1 MKPLYQNNSTF
12 CRGLLCMALSF
23 LTTLQVV
30 AQKKPVTPTV
40 SQAHSHNDYL
50 QKFPFWQAYQ
60 AGFGSVEADIFLQGK
75 QLMVAHTAK
84 EMEPNRTLQALYLE
98 PLLSSVRRNKGQV
111 YADGSRH
118 LQLLI
123 DLKTE
128 AASTLKAL
136 LEELGHY
143 PELTACKTLHLV
155 ITGNRPPVASYNQYP
170 SWLLFDGDL
179 AATYTPEALSRIALF
194 SDNFARYS
202 QWNGKGRL
210 PESEKARLN
219 EAIAKAHNQHKKIR
233 FWNAPDI
240 INSWY
245 SYLDMGVDFIN
256 TDHIEPLS
264 HFIETLPN
272 RYYVADATYVA
283 YKPAY
288 RNDGQ
293 DKPVKNLIILIG
305 DGTGLAQWYAGYTA
319 NNQSLNV
326 FNMTQIGLS
335 KTSSYDNYITD
346 SAPGA
351 TAISSGYKGNN
362 RSVGVDHTG
371 AVRPSLTEIIAKQG
385 MKTGII
391 TSGDMR
397 DATPAAF
404 YAHRAERSDFPGMLK
419 DLLNAPVDIL
429 AGAGDIY
436 KDVSAT
442 ALKQKFAVSTSLAAT
457 NWEQPK
463 PLIIADSI
471 AALRASKG
479 RNNWS
484 SEVFEKSLQRL
495 SKNRKGFL
503 LMLEGAQI
511 DHGGHA
517 NVLPDVVT
525 ELKDFDQVVGAAMR
539 FADSNG
545 ETLVIVTGDHETG
558 GLTLTAGDYTRN
570 FISGQ
575 FSTGD
580 HTAIPVPV
588 FAYGPQSQLFRGV
601 YENTAIF
608 HKILKALK
616 IDTTRGF

>member
-1 MKPLYQNNSTF
+1 MKQISVCKYLLLTITVLSYL
-12 CRGLLCMALSF
+12 GLNAQPRQSSK
-23 LTTLQVV
+23 TTTEL
-30 AQKKPVTPTV
+30 
-40 SQAHSHNDYL
+40 AHSHNDYL
-50 QKFPFWQAYQ
+50 QKFPFWQAYHE
-60 AGFGSVEADIFLQGK
+60 GFGSVEADIFLENNK
-75 QLMVAHTAK
+75 LMVAHTAK
-84 EMEPNRTLQALYLE
+84 EIKPERTLEALYLK
-98 PLLSSVRRNKGQV
+98 PLQKVIDKNNGRV
-111 YADGSRH
+111 YADSSRT

-128 AASTLKAL
+128 AVPTLKVL
-136 LEELGHY
+136 LDELSRY
-143 PELTACKTLHLV
+143 PSLTGSKTLRIV
-155 ITGNRPPVASYNQYP
+155 ITGNRPPVENYSQYP

-179 AATYTPEALSRIALF
+179 AINYQPETLKKIALF
-194 SDNFARYS
+194 SDNFANYTK
-202 QWNGKGRL
+202 WNGKGRL
-210 PESEKARLN
+210 PEAEKLRLDA
-219 EAIAKAHNQHKKIR
+219 AIARAHSQQKKIR

-240 INSWY
+240 VNSWY

-264 HFIETLPN
+264 QFLETLPN
-272 RYYVADATYVA
+272 RYYVADATHVA

-288 RNDGQ
+288 RNDGM

-326 FNMTQIGLS
+326 FNMMQIGLS

-371 AVRPSLTEIIAKQG
+371 AFRPSLTEIVAKKN

-404 YAHRAERSDFPGMLK
+404 YGHRAERSNFPGMLK
-419 DLLNAPVDIL
+419 DLQDAPVDIL
-429 AGAGDIY
+429 AGAGAIQ
-436 KDVSAT
+436 KDPAY
-442 ALKQKFAVSTSLAAT
+442 ANLMKKFSISTSVSGT
-457 NWEQPK
+457 NWSQAK

-471 AALRASKG
+471 AAMRTSKG
-479 RNNWS
+479 RKNWS
-484 SEVFEKSLQRL
+484 LQVFEKSLQRL
-495 SKNRKGFL
+495 SGNKNGFL

-525 ELKDFDQVVGAAMR
+525 ELKDFDQIVGEAMR

-558 GLTLTAGDYTRN
+558 GLTLTAGDYSRN

-601 YENTAIF
+601 YENTVIF
-608 HKILKALK
+608 HKILQALRLNK
-616 IDTTRGF
+616 

>member
-1 MKPLYQNNSTF
+1 MK
-12 CRGLLCMALSF
+12 RSF
-23 LTTLQVV
+23 LNYKAVNQCWLCLVLSLLITAPAI
-30 AQKKPVTPTV
+30 AQKKQLFPTTAV
-40 SQAHSHNDYL
+40 AHSHNDYL
-50 QKFPFWQAYQ
+50 QQFPLWQAYNE
-60 AGFGSVEADIFLQGK
+60 GFGSIEADIFLREGK
-75 QLMVAHTAK
+75 LIVAHTVK
-84 EMEPNRTLQALYLE
+84 EIDTERTLEALYLK
-98 PLLSSVRRNKGQV
+98 PLQKVIDKNNGRV
-111 YADGSRH
+111 YADSSRT

-128 AASTLKAL
+128 AIPTLKAL
-136 LEELGHY
+136 LDELSRY
-143 PELTACKTLHLV
+143 PSLTGSTTLRIV
-155 ITGNRPPVASYNQYP
+155 ITGNRPPVESYGQYP
-170 SWLLFDGDL
+170 SWLSFDGDL
-179 AATYTPEALSRIALF
+179 AINYQPEALKKVALF
-194 SDNFARYS
+194 SDNFANYS
-202 QWNGKGRL
+202 KWNGKGRL
-210 PESEKARLN
+210 PAAEKSKLDA
-219 EAIAKAHNQHKKIR
+219 AIARAHGLQKKIR
-233 FWNAPDI
+233 FWNAPDMV
-240 INSWY
+240 NSWY
-245 SYLDMGVDFIN
+245 SYLDMGIDFIN
-256 TDHIEPLS
+256 TDHIETLS
-264 HFIETLPN
+264 RFIETLPN
-272 RYYVADATYVA
+272 RYYVADATHVA

-288 RNDGQ
+288 RNDGL

-326 FNMTQIGLS
+326 FNMMQIGLS

-371 AVRPSLTEIIAKQG
+371 VAHPSLTELVARQG
-385 MKTGII
+385 WKTGII

-404 YAHRAERSDFPGMLK
+404 YGHRAERSDFPGMLQ
-419 DLLNAPVDIL
+419 DLVNAPIDIL
-429 AGAGDIY
+429 AGAGAIQ
-436 KDVSAT
+436 KDPAYTDLV
-442 ALKQKFAVSTSLAAT
+442 KKFVVSTSASLADWSQA
-457 NWEQPK
+457 K
-463 PLIIADSI
+463 PLIIADSL
-471 AALRASKG
+471 AALRSAKG

-484 SEVFEKSLQRL
+484 LQVFEKSLQRL
-495 SKNRKGFL
+495 SKNKNGFL
-503 LMLEGAQI
+503 LMLEGGQI

-558 GLTLTAGDYTRN
+558 GLTLTAGDYSRN

-608 HKILKALK
+608 HKILKALRLNK
-616 IDTTRGF
+616 

>member
-1 MKPLYQNNSTF
+1 MKRSFINKAVSQCWL
-12 CRGLLCMALSF
+12 CLLLS
-23 LTTLQVV
+23 LLVTAPAT
-30 AQKKPVTPTV
+30 AQKKQATPTTAA
-40 SQAHSHNDYL
+40 AHSHNDYL
-50 QKFPFWQAYQ
+50 QKFPFWQAYNE
-60 AGFGSVEADIFLQGK
+60 GFGSIEADIFLKEGS
-75 QLMVAHTAK
+75 LMVAHTAGEIDK
-84 EMEPNRTLQALYLE
+84 ERTLEALYLK
-98 PLLSSVRRNKGQV
+98 PLQKVIDKNNGRV
-111 YADGSRH
+111 YADSSRS

-128 AASTLKAL
+128 AVPTLKAL
-136 LEELGHY
+136 LDELARY
-143 PELTACKTLHLV
+143 PSVTASKTLHIV
-155 ITGNRPPVASYNQYP
+155 ITGNRPPVEHYKQYP
-170 SWLLFDGDL
+170 LWLLFDGDL
-179 AATYTPEALSRIALF
+179 ATSYNPETLQKVALF

-202 QWNGKGRL
+202 KWNGKGRL
-210 PESEKARLN
+210 PEAEKVKLEA
-219 EAIAKAHNQHKKIR
+219 AIARAHAQQKKIR

-240 INSWY
+240 VNSWY
-245 SYLDMGVDFIN
+245 AYLDMGVDYIN

-264 HFIETLPN
+264 QFLATLPN
-272 RYYVADATYVA
+272 RYYVADATHVA

-288 RNDGQ
+288 RNDGL

-326 FNMTQIGLS
+326 FNMMQIGLS

-371 AVRPSLTEIIAKQG
+371 VARPSLTELVARQG
-385 MKTGII
+385 WKTGII

-404 YAHRAERSDFPGMLK
+404 YGHRAERSDFPGMLN
-419 DLLNAPVDIL
+419 DLVNAPVDIL
-429 AGAGDIY
+429 AGAGAIQ
-436 KDVSAT
+436 KDPAYT
-442 ALKQKFAVSTSLAAT
+442 GLAKKFAISTSISGTDWLQAR
-457 NWEQPK
+457 
-463 PLIIADSI
+463 PLIIADSL
-471 AALRASKG
+471 AALRTSKG

-484 SEVFEKSLQRL
+484 LQVFEKSLQRL
-495 SKNRKGFL
+495 SKNKNGFL

-558 GLTLTAGDYTRN
+558 GLTLTAGDYSRN

-608 HKILKALK
+608 HKMLRALRLNK
-616 IDTTRGF
+616 

>member
-1 MKPLYQNNSTF
+1 MKRSFLNNKVVSS
-12 CRGLLCMALSF
+12 GLLCLALNLIF
-23 LTTLQVV
+23 LSPAI
-30 AQKKPVTPTV
+30 AQKKQPTPTTAA
-40 SQAHSHNDYL
+40 AHSHNDYL
-50 QKFPFWQAYQ
+50 QKFPFWLAYHE
-60 AGFGSVEADIFLQGK
+60 GFGSIEADVFLKEGK
-75 QLMVAHTAK
+75 LMVAHTAGEIEK
-84 EMEPNRTLQALYLE
+84 ERTLETLYLK
-98 PLLSSVRRNKGQV
+98 PLKKVIDQNNGRV
-111 YADGSRH
+111 YAGSSRI

-128 AASTLKAL
+128 AVPTLKAL
-136 LEELGHY
+136 LDELSQY
-143 PELTACKTLHLV
+143 PSLTGSKTLHIV
-155 ITGNRPPVASYNQYP
+155 ITGNRPPIESYKQYP

-179 AATYTPEALSRIALF
+179 TSTYNPDALKKVALF

-202 QWNGKGRL
+202 KWNGKGRL
-210 PESEKARLN
+210 PEAEKLKL
-219 EAIAKAHNQHKKIR
+219 EAAISKAHAQQKKIR

-240 INSWY
+240 VNSWY

-256 TDHIEPLS
+256 TDHIELLS
-264 HFIETLPN
+264 QFLETLPN
-272 RYYVADATYVA
+272 RYYVADATHVA
-283 YKPAY
+283 YQPAY
-288 RNDGQ
+288 RNDGL

-326 FNMTQIGLS
+326 FNMMQIGLS

-371 AVRPSLTEIIAKQG
+371 VARPSLTELVARQG
-385 MKTGII
+385 WKTGII

-404 YAHRAERSDFPGMLK
+404 YGHRAERSNFPGMLQ
-419 DLLNAPVDIL
+419 DLVNAPVDIL
-429 AGAGDIY
+429 AGAGAIQ
-436 KDVSAT
+436 KDPAYTDLV
-442 ALKQKFAVSTSLAAT
+442 KKFNVSTSLAGT
-457 NWEQPK
+457 GWSQTK
-463 PLIIADSI
+463 PIIIADSI
-471 AALRASKG
+471 AAIRTSKG
-479 RNNWS
+479 RKNWS
-484 SEVFEKSLQRL
+484 LQVFEKSLQRL
-495 SKNRKGFL
+495 SKNKSGFL

-525 ELKDFDQVVGAAMR
+525 ELKDFDQIVGAAMR

-558 GLTLTAGDYTRN
+558 GLTLTAGDYNRN

-608 HKILKALK
+608 HKILKALSFDK
-616 IDTTRGF
+616 

>member
-1 MKPLYQNNSTF
+1 MKRSFLNNKSVSHS
-12 CRGLLCMALSF
+12 LLCLALF
-23 LTTLQVV
+23 LIVISSAL
-30 AQKKPVTPTV
+30 AQNKQATPTTAA
-40 SQAHSHNDYL
+40 AHSHNDYL
-50 QKFPFWQAYQ
+50 QKFPFWQAYHE
-60 AGFGSVEADIFLQGK
+60 GFGSVEADIFLKEGN
-75 QLMVAHTAK
+75 LMVAHTAGEIEK
-84 EMEPNRTLQALYLE
+84 ERTLEALYLK
-98 PLLSSVRRNKGQV
+98 PLQKVIDKNNGRV
-111 YADGSRH
+111 YADSSRT

-128 AASTLKAL
+128 AVPTLKAL
-136 LEELGHY
+136 LDELSRY
-143 PELTACKTLHLV
+143 PSLTGCATLQIV
-155 ITGNRPPVASYNQYP
+155 ITGNRPPAERYNQYP

-179 AATYTPEALSRIALF
+179 ATTYPPETLKKVALF

-202 QWNGKGRL
+202 KWNGKGRL
-210 PESEKARLN
+210 PEAEKIKL
-219 EAIAKAHNQHKKIR
+219 ETAIARAHAQQKKIR

-240 INSWY
+240 VNSWY
-245 SYLDMGVDFIN
+245 SYLDMGIDFIN
-256 TDHIEPLS
+256 TDHIESLS
-264 HFIETLPN
+264 GFLKTLPS
-272 RYYVADATYVA
+272 RYYIADATHVA
-283 YKPAY
+283 YQPAY
-288 RNDGQ
+288 RNDGI

-326 FNMTQIGLS
+326 FNMMQIGLS

-371 AVRPSLTEIIAKQG
+371 VARPSLTELVARQG
-385 MKTGII
+385 QKTGII

-404 YAHRAERSDFPGMLK
+404 YGHRAERSDFPGMLK
-419 DLLNAPVDIL
+419 DLVDAPIDIL
-429 AGAGDIY
+429 AGAGAIQ
-436 KDVSAT
+436 KDPAYTDLV
-442 ALKQKFAVSTSLAAT
+442 KKFAVSTSVSGT
-457 NWEQPK
+457 DWTQTK
-463 PLIIADSI
+463 PLIIADSL
-471 AALRASKG
+471 AALRTAKG

-484 SEVFEKSLQRL
+484 LQVFEKSLQRL
-495 SKNRKGFL
+495 SKNKNGFL

-558 GLTLTAGDYTRN
+558 GLTLTAGDYNRN

-608 HKILKALK
+608 HKILKALRLGK
-616 IDTTRGF
+616 

>member
-1 MKPLYQNNSTF
+1 MKQQLNFYRCLLPALLVLSCLQLNAQLKLSKVST
-12 CRGLLCMALSF
+12 AE
-23 LTTLQVV
+23 
-30 AQKKPVTPTV
+30 
-40 SQAHSHNDYL
+40 AHSHNDYL
-50 QKFPFWQAYQ
+50 QKFPFWQAYH
-60 AGFGSVEADIFLQGK
+60 AGFGSIEADIFLQDGK
-75 QLMVAHTAK
+75 LMVAHTIK
-84 EMEPNRTLQALYLE
+84 EIESTRTLEELYLK
-98 PLLSSVRRNKGQV
+98 PLQASVRKNNGQV
-111 YADGSRH
+111 YSDSSRH

-123 DLKTE
+123 DLKT
-128 AASTLKAL
+128 AAIPTLEVL
-136 LEELGHY
+136 LNELKRY
-143 PELTACKTLHLV
+143 PELIVCKTLQFV
-155 ITGNRPPVASYNQYP
+155 ITGNRPAVESYIQYP
-170 SWLLFDGDL
+170 SWLLFDGEL
-179 AATYTPEALSRIALF
+179 SLPYSPPALSKIALF
-194 SDNFARYS
+194 SDNFANYTK
-202 QWNGKGRL
+202 WNGKGKL
-210 PESEKARLN
+210 PQNEKN
-219 EAIAKAHNQHKKIR
+219 KISNAIALAHRQHKKIR

-240 INSWY
+240 VNSWY
-245 SYLDMGVDFIN
+245 HYLDMEVDFIN
-256 TDHIEPLS
+256 TDHIELLS
-264 HFIETLPN
+264 GFLQTLPN
-272 RYYVADATYVA
+272 RYYKADATHTA
-283 YKPAY
+283 YNPAY
-288 RNDGQ
+288 RNDGL

-326 FNMTQIGLS
+326 FNMMQIGLS

-371 AVRPSLTEIIAKQG
+371 AVRKSLTEIIARKN

-404 YAHRAERSDFPGMLK
+404 YGHRAERSNYPGMLI
-419 DLLNAPVDIL
+419 DLLTAPVDIL
-429 AGAGDIY
+429 AGSGAIQ
-436 KDVSAT
+436 KDPVFPDLA
-442 ALKQKFAVSTSLAAT
+442 KKFAVSTSVSGT
-457 NWEQPK
+457 DWSKVK

-471 AALRASKG
+471 AAVRTSKG
-479 RNNWS
+479 RKDWS
-484 SEVFEKSLQRL
+484 LQVFQKSLQRL
-495 SKNRKGFL
+495 SKNKKGFL
-503 LMLEGAQI
+503 IMLEGAQI

-517 NVLPDVVT
+517 NVLPDVVA

-558 GLTLTAGDYTRN
+558 GLTLTAGDYSGN

-608 HKILKALK
+608 HKILQALK
-616 IDTTRGF
+616 IN